1 MGEVIAQERNSQGTK
16 EREKK
21 KKRGEKHKELRK
33 EKLHTSGDD
42 GDDKAGID
50 IRRLHCHDQQAL
62 TFLLSPTGCL
72 SSRGQ

>member
-1 MGEVIAQERNSQGTK
+1 MGEVIAQERNAQGTK

-21 KKRGEKHKELRK
+21 KKGENHKELREK
-33 EKLHTSGDD
+33 KLHTSGDD

-50 IRRLHCHDQQAL
+50 IRRLHCHGQQAL